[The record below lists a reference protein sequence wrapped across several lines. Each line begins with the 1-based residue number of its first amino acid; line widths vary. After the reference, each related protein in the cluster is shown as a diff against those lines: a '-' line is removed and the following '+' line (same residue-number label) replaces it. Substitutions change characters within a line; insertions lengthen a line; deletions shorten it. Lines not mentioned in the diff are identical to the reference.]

1 MLRAFAISFLTIVAM
16 TPFVGAQAPPPAA
29 TPPVVEPPPV
39 LAVPPGYKY
48 DPRGRRDPFVNP
60 IPKPAAPEPAVPVVR
75 PAGLRGVLISEAN
88 LMGVVTSREPSMNK
102 VVIQAPGNKIYFASR
117 GDALFDAVIKE
128 IRPDAVVFTLAPP
141 ANRGQGQQQQIPTNR
156 EVVRR
161 INPAPG
167 ENQ

>member
-1 MLRAFAISFLTIVAM
+1 MYRVLAISFLMILFLA
-16 TPFVGAQAPPPAA
+16 PFADAQAPASAASGAQVEDAPPI
-29 TPPVVEPPPV
+29 
-39 LAVPPGYKY
+39 LSVPSGYKY

-60 IPKPAAPEPAVPVVR
+60 IPKPAPPEPEVPVIR
-75 PAGLRGVLISEAN
+75 PPGLRGVLIAEVK
-88 LMGVVTSREPSMNK
+88 LMGVVTSREPAMNK
-102 VVIQAPGNKIYFASR
+102 VIVQAPGNRIYFAAR

-141 ANRGQGQQQQIPTNR
+141 VNRGQGQQQTPTSR
-156 EVVRR
+156 EVVRK